1 MKKSATKCKL
11 NNGFITSSD
20 RNYSWRVAPQ
30 HCPLP
35 LHPVIKCK
43 AISGLTKK
51 CKFELGLLTK
61 MCKLFSGRVTGKS
74 KRQLRVY
81 KNSEYGPDP
90 TTFSIKL
97 VVCYDTRA
105 MQGRC
110 KRKSRN
116 NRSRWHRTLYVCLAR
131 DNTNNGNSRCVARK
145 DLSSHSN

>member
-61 MCKLFSGRVTGKS
+61 MCKLFSGRVTN
-74 KRQLRVY
+74 L
-81 KNSEYGPDP
+81 KNS
-90 TTFSIKL
+90 TTWTKRLGDKCFSVRYSK
-97 VVCYDTRA
+97 
-105 MQGRC
+105 
-110 KRKSRN
+110 
-116 NRSRWHRTLYVCLAR
+116 
-131 DNTNNGNSRCVARK
+131 
-145 DLSSHSN
+145 